1 MMQRFI
7 VLAICAAS
15 LMATSLFATDWKPA
29 AGPLMTRWAKD
40 VTPANAHREYPRPQ
54 LVRREWENLNGLWDY
69 AIKPKTEDRPSAY
82 EGSILVPFPVESAL
96 SGVMR
101 RVGPDDRLWYRRT
114 ISVPKTW
121 GTKRVLLHFD
131 AVDWEA
137 TVWID
142 GKQIGVHRGGYSPF
156 TFDVTDAVSPD
167 RTNEL
172 VVGVWDPSDAGTQPR
187 GKQTNKPQGIW
198 YTPSSGIWQTVWL
211 EPVVKTYFQDLV
223 FQPGGAPNS
232 VILTVTSP
240 DAAVALPIEVDIFD
254 RPPESNGTPAKIASG
269 AGTSAIPLVL
279 TVPSDLTTYWTPDT
293 PQVYGATVRLFS
305 ADHKQLLDEVQSYFA
320 LRNIDA
326 LPGANDRVTR
336 IRLNNR
342 PVFLIGPL
350 DQGFWPDGLY
360 TAPTDEALRSDLEVT
375 KRLGFNMVRKHVK
388 IEPARWYYW
397 CDRLGLLVF
406 QDMPSGDKSAR
417 ETTSSDNSAE
427 AQTWIGRKAEIT
439 RSPESAKQFEAEL
452 LDLIAS
458 RRQFPSIIGWVP
470 FNEGWGQFDTV
481 GNVRTI
487 KEHDARRLVTPAS
500 GWNDFPVG
508 DIHDIHSYPG
518 PAAPKGDPTRAA
530 VLGEFGGLGLPIPE
544 HLWMSGGKNWGY
556 RKYKTR
562 DELTA
567 AYLNLAAKLAPLV
580 ESRLSAAVYTQTTDV
595 ETEVNGLMTY
605 DRAMIKMDPDKL
617 YQANRSL
624 IELSNRLPQ

>member
-1 MMQRFI
+1 MMHRLSF
-7 VLAICAAS
+7 VSICVC
-15 LMATSLFATDWKPA
+15 SLFATSVYSADWKPA

-40 VTPANAHREYPRPQ
+40 VTPANVHREYPRPQ
-54 LVRREWENLNGLWDY
+54 LVRNEWECLNGLWDY
-69 AIKPKTEDRPSAY
+69 AIKPKAEGQPSSF

-101 RVGPDDRLWYRRT
+101 RVGPENRLWYRRALK
-114 ISVPKTW
+114 VPKSW
-121 GTKRVLLHFD
+121 ATKRVLLHFD

-142 GKQIGVHRGGYSPF
+142 GKQIGAHRGGYSPF

-167 RTNEL
+167 RTHEL

-211 EPVVKTYFQDLV
+211 EPVVKTYFQDVV
-223 FQPGGAPNS
+223 FQTGGAPNS

-240 DAAVALPIEVDIFD
+240 DAAVTLPIEVDIFD
-254 RPPESNGTPAKIASG
+254 RPPESNGKPEKIASA

-293 PQVYGATVRLFS
+293 PQLYGATVRLFS

-360 TAPTDEALRSDLEVT
+360 TAPTDEALQSDLETT

-388 IEPARWYYW
+388 VEPARWYYW

-406 QDMPSGDKSAR
+406 QDMPSGDKSAP
-417 ETTSSDNSAE
+417 ETTSS
-427 AQTWIGRKAEIT
+427 KAEIT

-452 LDLIAS
+452 LELIAS

-470 FNEGWGQFDTV
+470 FNEGWGQFDTAGV
-481 GNVRTI
+481 VRTI

-508 DIHDIHSYPG
+508 DIHDVHSYPG
-518 PAAPKGDPTRAA
+518 PAAPKADPARAA

-567 AYLNLAAKLAPLV
+567 AYLNLTAKLAPLV

-605 DRAMIKMDPDKL
+605 DRAIIKMDPDKL